1 MCFKRKLA
9 LAKVMIRMR
18 MSRYRSFKLDG
29 MLLLISNLIFLV
41 ATILFWYVVN
51 DVGFLV
57 DGWSYPQLLVF
68 IALSELFYGFEQNV
82 FSVASLF
89 WQLIYNGLL
98 DAQLVRPID
107 PRKRF
112 LLLNIDYMGLLISF
126 VKVGVIL
133 ALANVP
139 LNPVKLLFGAL
150 VIFAAN
156 YVLMLIRLIICYMAF
171 WNRKMDSLTQIC
183 DCFTQFN
190 KYPLV
195 IFPQLVKIVFQTILP
210 FYFFSTFSAEFV
222 LDKLSGQN
230 LIVLLGGLLFNLVF
244 WSLLNRVMWQ
254 VGRKN
259 YESIS
264 G

>member
-1 MCFKRKLA
+1 MYFKRELA

-18 MSRYRSFKLDG
+18 ISRYRSFKLDG
-29 MLLLISNLIFLV
+29 MLLFISNLIFLV
-41 ATILFWYVVN
+41 ATILFWYIVN

-57 DGWSYPQLLVF
+57 EGWSYPQLLVF

-82 FSVASLF
+82 FSVTSLF
-89 WQLIYNGLL
+89 WQLIYNGSL

-112 LLLNIDYMGLLISF
+112 LLLNVDYMGLLISF

-133 ALANVP
+133 ALANVTF
-139 LNPVKLLFGAL
+139 NPVKLLFAGL

-156 YVLMLIRLIICYMAF
+156 YVLMRIRFIICYLAF

-183 DCFTQFN
+183 DSFTQFN

-195 IFPQLVKIVFQTILP
+195 IFPQVVKIIFQTILP

-222 LDKLSGQN
+222 LDKLSGKNLALMLVGLCIN
-230 LIVLLGGLLFNLVF
+230 LIF
-244 WSLLNRVMWQ
+244 WSLLNQVIWQ
-254 VGRKN
+254 LGRKN